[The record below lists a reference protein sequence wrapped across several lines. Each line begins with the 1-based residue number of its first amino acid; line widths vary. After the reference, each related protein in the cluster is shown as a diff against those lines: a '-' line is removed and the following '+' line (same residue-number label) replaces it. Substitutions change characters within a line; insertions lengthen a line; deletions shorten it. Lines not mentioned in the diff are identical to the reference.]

1 MTRFVFIFLIGLS
14 FISSSLAQDVPA
26 ASPQETSPQ
35 ELVPRIVKEM
45 DRDLAGWY
53 PRCVDSQRGGFH
65 TVINRDWSVGSYST
79 KGIVSQ
85 ARITWTAAEVAH
97 KRPEWHQRLEPVVRH
112 GAKFLREKMWDARCG
127 GFYWEINADGT
138 PPVDNDTMKHAYG
151 QSFGI
156 YAMATVY
163 RLTKDEND
171 LQLAKDAFH
180 WLDRYGHDSRYG
192 GYFEAFYRD
201 GGQMRQPTK
210 SEPNVKVGKVGELL
224 GTKSMNTHIHLLE
237 SFTALYQVWPDPLL
251 RSRLEELLHIVRDKI
266 TTWPGAMRQFF
277 NDDWSAAATFVSF
290 GHDIETAFLMTEAI
304 EALGRPDDP
313 QTLKVCQNLVDHSL
327 EFGWDTENGGF
338 FYEGATFGHPVN
350 RSKAWWTQAEGLN
363 TLCLAHLRFER
374 EGRGYS
380 KFFVQQWEF
389 IERRLI
395 DPEYGGWYN
404 ETNEDGT
411 LVQGTEKGHLWK
423 TPYHE
428 VRAMLNVVEM
438 LEKSKL

>member
-1 MTRFVFIFLIGLS
+1 MTRLSLFLVIALTTVCILS
-14 FISSSLAQDVPA
+14 AQDVPV
-26 ASPQETSPQ
+26 
-35 ELVPRIVKEM
+35 VPRDILPHIVKEM

-53 PRCVDSQRGGFH
+53 PRCIDSQRGGFH
-65 TVINRDWSVGSYST
+65 TALNRDWSVGSYST

-85 ARITWTAAEVAH
+85 ARITWTAAEIARR
-97 KRPEWHQRLEPVVRH
+97 RPEWHARLEPIARH
-112 GAKFLREKMWDARCG
+112 GAEFLREKMWDAQCG

-163 RLTKDEND
+163 RLTQNEND
-171 LQLAKDAFH
+171 LQLAKDAFY
-180 WLDRYGHDSRYG
+180 WLDRHGHDSRFG

-201 GGQMRQPTK
+201 GRQMLAPTP
-210 SEPNVKVGKVGELL
+210 SEPNVTTGKVGERL
-224 GTKSMNTHIHLLE
+224 GTKSMNTHIQLLE
-237 SFTALYQVWPDPLL
+237 SFTALYHVWPDPVL
-251 RSRLEELLHIVRDKI
+251 RSRLEELVHIVRDKI

-290 GHDIETAFLMTEAI
+290 GHDVETVFLLIEAI

-313 QTLKVCQNLVDHSL
+313 QTLKVCRDLLDHSL

-350 RSKAWWTQAEGLN
+350 RMKAWWTQAEGLN
-363 TLCLAHLRFER
+363 ALCLADLRFQSDRWNYAEL
-374 EGRGYS
+374 
-380 KFFVQQWEF
+380 FVRQWDF

-395 DPEYGGWYN
+395 DPQNGGWYG
-404 ETNEDGT
+404 ETNDNGSQLRGGT
-411 LVQGTEKGHLWK
+411 NKGHLWK

-428 VRAMLNVVEM
+428 VRAMLNVIEM
-438 LEKSKL
+438 LEAAEQSEL